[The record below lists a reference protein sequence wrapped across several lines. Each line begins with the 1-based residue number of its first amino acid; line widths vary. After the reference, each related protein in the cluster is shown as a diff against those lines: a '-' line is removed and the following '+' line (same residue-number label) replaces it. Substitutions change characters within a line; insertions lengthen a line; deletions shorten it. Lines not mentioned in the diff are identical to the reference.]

1 LKYLHSSF
9 KRLGYHIIQ
18 CNEARE
24 NTMVITKNNL
34 KLEIDNVDDQY
45 LDVLYQ
51 LIKKLPIQQKQKTTH
66 KPDFKT
72 FLLNIPK
79 IDELEIKRQRDFPK
93 DVVL

>member
-1 LKYLHSSF
+1 
-9 KRLGYHIIQ
+9 
-18 CNEARE
+18 
-24 NTMVITKNNL
+24 MVITKSHL
-34 KLEIDNVDDQY
+34 KSEIDSMDEQY

-51 LIKKLPIQQKQKTTH
+51 LIKRLPTQQKQKTTH

-79 IDELEIKRQRDFPK
+79 IDELEIKRQCDYPK

>member
-1 LKYLHSSF
+1 
-9 KRLGYHIIQ
+9 
-18 CNEARE
+18 
-24 NTMVITKNNL
+24 MVITKNHL
-34 KLEIDNVDDQY
+34 KLEIDNVDEQY

-51 LIKKLPIQQKQKTTH
+51 LIKKLPIQQKQKMTH

-79 IDELEIKRQRDFPK
+79 TDGLEIERQRDYPR

>member
-1 LKYLHSSF
+1 
-9 KRLGYHIIQ
+9 
-18 CNEARE
+18 
-24 NTMVITKNNL
+24 MVITKSHL
-34 KLEIDNVDDQY
+34 KAEIDSMDEQY
-45 LDVLYQ
+45 LNVLYQ

-79 IDELEIKRQRDFPK
+79 IDGLEIERQRDFPK